1 MSARYRAAK
10 SVARVEK
17 SRKLE
22 RREARALDRKEG
34 AADRKVCRAASPAA
48 HGVSQT
54 PAFPGAPLPLLGGA
68 DEKGTRRPPNRA
80 AERWLD
86 GTNSR

>member
-22 RREARALDRKEG
+22 RREARALDRKR
-34 AADRKVCRAASPAA
+34 APHAKACRAASPAA
-48 HGVSQT
+48 HGASQA
-54 PAFPGAPLPLLGGA
+54 PAFPGAPLPLWGGA